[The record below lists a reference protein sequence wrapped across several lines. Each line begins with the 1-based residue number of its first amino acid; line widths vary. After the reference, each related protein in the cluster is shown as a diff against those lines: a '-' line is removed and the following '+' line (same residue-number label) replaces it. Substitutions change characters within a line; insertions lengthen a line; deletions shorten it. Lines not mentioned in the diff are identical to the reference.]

1 MATAVG
7 PRVAASCAHESLSVL
22 SEDDRLVY
30 SMISIHLKNLC
41 RSFHILNLLNI
52 SSRMRSEGV
61 QGKEASLLDGENQQQ
76 DGKDICLI
84 VLVTV
89 LLVLAPLFC

>member
-30 SMISIHLKNLC
+30 SMISIHLINLC
-41 RSFHILNLLNI
+41 RSFHILNLVNI
-52 SSRMRSEGV
+52 SRMRSEGV

-84 VLVTV
+84 VLVAV
-89 LLVLAPLFC
+89 LLILAPLFC